1 MKFLAL
7 RTTSWRGIKKN
18 RGMNTMD
25 VFTAISERRSVRAY
39 KNVDIEEDKL
49 KKILEA
55 ARQSPSAKNR
65 QLWKFIV
72 VKDARTREKLVEAA
86 NGQAFI
92 GEAPV
97 VIVAC
102 GTETDY
108 IMSCGQH
115 AYTIDVSIACAYMIL
130 EACELGLGSC
140 WLGSFK
146 EAEVKRILN
155 IPESVRV
162 VTMIP
167 FGYPVEPG
175 AKKHRKD
182 MVDIVSYEK

>member
-1 MKFLAL
+1 
-7 RTTSWRGIKKN
+7 
-18 RGMNTMD
+18 MD
-25 VFTAISERRSVRAY
+25 VLTAISERRSVRAY
-39 KNVDIEEDKL
+39 KNVGIEEHKL

-72 VKDARTREKLVEAA
+72 VKDAGTKMKLVEAA
-86 NGQAFI
+86 NGQTFI

-102 GTETDY
+102 GTETEY
-108 IMSCGQH
+108 IMSCGQY

-146 EAEVKRILN
+146 EAAVKRILK
-155 IPESVRV
+155 IPEGVRV

-167 FGYPVEPG
+167 FGYPAEPI

-182 MVDIVSYEK
+182 IVDIVSYEKYS